1 MSCKCERQN
10 FLDAYEDEMEHTLEE
25 MKIDSPTT
33 EARIHVAH
41 TLRPRFALDRQSA
54 ERETNNISEYEVPE
68 AEFTVTP
75 DGRVLYTKYNRTL
88 DELHE
93 RQRELQPDQYSVN
106 EHDTSRLIERM
117 FQRGATEVVTSYS
130 RAEGDNR
137 DIVVMRFDPITR
149 IGTTHIIN
157 TQVDGSNHDF
167 QTIQGIAK
175 DKFTHLAEATSGE
188 HLFVLSNAPV
198 RNEKI
203 VEGIKSFQES
213 KQYDIK
219 KIAPSMD
226 TVVLEEFA
234 VTSRQVREKV
244 TQDIKD
250 TIRGVQ
256 RYVQTTQKHH
266 PKKEDVPPFYVRL
279 FGLKKSII
287 SDRDKDFLSPGFSSN
302 LQSVDTQKTII
313 RHVQHEVNYGSNHT
327 NGDKQV
333 DRKKSNM
340 VLTTV
345 FETEPIKRGKGMQ
358 VEKKQPPFRKEKRLI
373 EKEKKLKRQKISIPL
388 FHESPVILINN
399 NNEKKRDESSGNQK
413 NLPQRYTWM
422 VQQLRRIEQSLLKQD
437 RASNNHI
444 NKENE
449 SKNDREKRTEQIIM
463 VRVTQ
468 LILIWLITSYA
479 EKHSLLKQTTL
490 TKKIGSE
497 YIYRNYQHNETPWIL
512 FSIIWYLVMLREQG
526 KVTIQKKQKKK
537 KTNNVNI
544 PTVIFAYERNN
555 YIQTQSIFVI

>member
-1 MSCKCERQN
+1 MSRYTFLGEGVFFMSCKCERQN

-33 EARIHVAH
+33 EARIHVAQ

-93 RQRELQPDQYSVN
+93 RQRELQPDQYSVD
-106 EHDTSRLIERM
+106 EHDTSRIIERM
-117 FQRGATEVVTSYS
+117 FQRGATEVVTSYP

-188 HLFVLSNAPV
+188 HFFVLSNAPV

-203 VEGIKSFQES
+203 VEGIKPFQES

-219 KIAPSMD
+219 KITPSMN

-256 RYVQTTQKHH
+256 RYVQTTRKHH
-266 PKKEDVPPFYVRL
+266 PTKEDIPPFYVRL

-287 SDRDKDFLSPGFSSN
+287 G
-302 LQSVDTQKTII
+302 
-313 RHVQHEVNYGSNHT
+313 YT
-327 NGDKQV
+327 NGDKPA
-333 DRKKSNM
+333 DRKRPTM

-345 FETEPIKRGKGMQ
+345 FETEPIKRGKGMK
-358 VEKKQPPFRKEKRLI
+358 VEKKQPLVRKEKRVT
-373 EKEKKLKRQKISIPL
+373 EKKKKLKRQKISMPQS
-388 FHESPVILINN
+388 HELPVILINN
-399 NNEKKRDESSGNQK
+399 NNEKKRDESSGSQK
-413 NLPQRYTWM
+413 DLLQRCARM
-422 VQQLRRIEQSLLKQD
+422 VQQLKQIEQYLVKQEHIPS
-437 RASNNHI
+437 RRI
-444 NKENE
+444 NKENK
-449 SKNDREKRTEQIIM
+449 SKHDREKRTEQIII

-468 LILIWLITSYA
+468 LILLWFITTYV
-479 EKHSLLKQTTL
+479 EKQPLLKQTTQIKE
-490 TKKIGSE
+490 TVSKDTHHDRQ
-497 YIYRNYQHNETPWIL
+497 YNETPWIL
-512 FSIIWYLVMLREQG
+512 LSIIWYLVMLREQG
-526 KVTIQKKQKKK
+526 KVTIQKKQKKRK
-537 KTNNVNI
+537 ANNGNI
-544 PTVIFAYERNN
+544 PTVIFAYERGN
-555 YIQTQSIFVI
+555 YIQPQSIFVI